1 MATTQLTHT
10 PQSETGMLIRKP
22 IREVFEAFANPAV
35 TTQFW
40 FTKSSGSIAA
50 GQTVEWEWE
59 MYGVSAP
66 VTVEAVEPNRRIL
79 IEWPG
84 EKGRTTVEWIFAPYG
99 EGATFVTI
107 AEKGFVGEGD
117 ELVRQVAG
125 STEGFTLVLA
135 GAKALLE
142 HGIRLNLVADRF
154 PQQNASS

>member
-1 MATTQLTHT
+1 MTTTQMIRIS
-10 PQSETGMLIRKP
+10 QSETGMLIRKP
-22 IREVFEAFANPAV
+22 IREVFAAFVDPAI

-40 FTKSSGSIAA
+40 FTKSIGALAVGKTI
-50 GQTVEWEWE
+50 EWEWE
-59 MYGVSAP
+59 MYGVSTP
-66 VTVEAVEPNRRIL
+66 VTVAAVEPHSRIA

-84 EKGRTTVEWIFAPYG
+84 EKGRTTVEWRFASYG

-107 AEKGFVGEGD
+107 SERGFAGEGD

-142 HGIRLNLVADRF
+142 YGLRLNLVGDRF
-154 PQQNASS
+154 PPRR